1 MPYLTSAVL
10 GAALVC
16 FAFLGLRARR
26 ADGPLDDYVTARN
39 SQSAQALGLSFL
51 ASGMG
56 AWILFA
62 PPEIGAF
69 VGPVALA
76 GYAIGSALPFIVLG
90 LYGPAIR
97 RRLPEGRSIGEFAE
111 ACYGAG
117 VRRWVS
123 LVSVLYM
130 ACFLAAE
137 LTAIGSITALLS
149 DVPPA
154 LVVVGVAVTTLVY
167 TVVGGLRASLA
178 TDRWQAWLLL
188 ALLAVVGGVALFR
201 LPAMPATAA
210 LPSVPVGSALSVAL
224 TLVIA
229 VTAAN
234 LFHQGYWQRVWAARD
249 DRALGRGA
257 WLGGGI
263 TVLVVMVI
271 GGFGTL
277 AAMAGVALGEPP
289 IPFFALLSTAP
300 RWLALPA
307 LVLAVTLVASSVD
320 TLQNGIAS
328 LVVAGSGRRRVSI
341 GVARLVTVALMAPVV
356 VIALQGLSVLRLFL
370 IADLLCAAIVVPVL
384 LGLWR
389 RMGAGAAVAGGL
401 AGMLGAV
408 LPGWMTTGSLAQ
420 GLLAASFPTGVP
432 GLEPFLGALV
442 LSTLVSLLVAWAR
455 PSARVEEDKQSEGQA
470 AL

>member
-10 GAALVC
+10 GAALIC

-39 SQSAQALGLSFL
+39 SQSAATLGLSFL

-97 RRLPEGRSIGEFAE
+97 RHLPEGRSIGEFAE
-111 ACYGAG
+111 ACYGTG

-123 LVSVLYM
+123 LVSILYM

-137 LTAIGSITALLS
+137 LTAIGAITALLS

-154 LVVVGVAVTTLVY
+154 LVVIGVAVTTLLY
-167 TVVGGLRASLA
+167 TAVGGLRASLA
-178 TDRWQAWLLL
+178 TDRWQAWLLM
-188 ALLAVVGGVALFR
+188 ALLLVVGGVALVR
-201 LPAMPATAA
+201 LPEMPIEAA
-210 LPSVPVGSALSVAL
+210 LPSIPVGSALGVAL
-224 TLVIA
+224 TLIIA

-249 DRALGRGA
+249 DRALNRGA
-257 WLGGGI
+257 WLGGAT
-263 TVLVVMVI
+263 TVAVVTLV
-271 GGFGTL
+271 GGLGML
-277 AAMAGVALGEPP
+277 AAMSGVALGEPP
-289 IPFFALLSTAP
+289 IPFFALLSEAP
-300 RWLALPA
+300 GWLALPA

-328 LVVAGSGRRRVSI
+328 LAVAGSGKRGLSI
-341 GVARLVTVALMAPVV
+341 GAARLVTVALMVPVV
-356 VIALQGLSVLRLFL
+356 IVALQGLSVLRLFL

-389 RMGAGAAVAGGL
+389 RMTPSAAVAGGV
-401 AGMLGAV
+401 AGLLGAI
-408 LPGWMTTGSLAQ
+408 LPGWLTQGSLAA
-420 GLLAASFPTGVP
+420 GVLAASFPGSIPTLP
-432 GLEPFLGALV
+432 PFLGALAA
-442 LSTLVSLLVAWAR
+442 STLVSLAMAWAAPHER
-455 PSARVEEDKQSEGQA
+455 IRTQ
-470 AL
+470 